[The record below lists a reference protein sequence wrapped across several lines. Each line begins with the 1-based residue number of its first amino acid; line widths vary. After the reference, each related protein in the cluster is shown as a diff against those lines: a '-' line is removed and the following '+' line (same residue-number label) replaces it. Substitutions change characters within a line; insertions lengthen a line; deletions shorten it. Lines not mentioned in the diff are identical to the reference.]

1 MLRLRGAR
9 FLKLKCS
16 FLGAKKR
23 DQQRG
28 EICFYFASG
37 SELRARE
44 SIAVFWA
51 QLVLDHMRTNQS
63 RCLGRRDI
71 ECCQSIAVFL
81 AQST

>member
-9 FLKLKCS
+9 FLKLKYS
-16 FLGAKKR
+16 FLGRTETRSTARCDLFLICKR
-23 DQQRG
+23 F
-28 EICFYFASG
+28 ES
-37 SELRARE
+37 RARE
-44 SIAVFWA
+44 SIEVFVA

-71 ECCQSIAVFL
+71 ERCQLIAVFL